1 MMLRNVFKGACRSA
15 SVLLRTT
22 PSVTQVAA
30 QRSLMMMAG
39 GDIPVPHSGVV
50 KSFDTKRVRVG
61 YALG

>member
-1 MMLRNVFKGACRSA
+1 MMLQNAFKGACRSA
-15 SVLLRTT
+15 SVLLRT
-22 PSVTQVAA
+22 PSATQVAA

-39 GDIPVPHSGVV
+39 GDIPAPHSGVV